1 MVMRALRRRRP
12 GFRQLPLRV
21 RHGWH
26 RGPRKSR
33 REQQPVIRRPRSD
46 FSRDPPYAVLVGAT
60 DTALRSSFM
69 YLFETAVINSAGSAP
84 SPSAMR

>member
-1 MVMRALRRRRP
+1 MVMRALRRRRL
-12 GFRQLPLRV
+12 GFCQLPLRV

-33 REQQPVIRRPRSD
+33 RELQPVSRRPRSD
-46 FSRDPPYAVLVGAT
+46 ISRDPSYDVLVGTT
-60 DTALRSSFM
+60 DAALRSSFM